1 MFLNA
6 ATQSSKHRAA
16 AHAPGPPRCSHYSR
30 SARAAAMQPSTTQ
43 VLTAAALSCMLLL
56 YLQRRR
62 LPTRRA
68 AIEIRDEATV
78 MLVADV
84 DYQQKRVLREVH
96 LREVKHSASRRLED
110 VVRALVAEARD
121 VGAEQATVFERPKV
135 SVGTSVLRAVE
146 DRWRRSRCD
155 GAFDLR
161 VVSFL
166 AQAPPWLP
174 S

>member
-1 MFLNA
+1 
-6 ATQSSKHRAA
+6 
-16 AHAPGPPRCSHYSR
+16 
-30 SARAAAMQPSTTQ
+30 MQPSTTQ
-43 VLTAAALSCMLLL
+43 VLTVAALSCMLLL

-110 VVRALVAEARD
+110 VVSALVAEARD

>member
-1 MFLNA
+1 
-6 ATQSSKHRAA
+6 
-16 AHAPGPPRCSHYSR
+16 
-30 SARAAAMQPSTTQ
+30 MQPTTTQ
-43 VLTAAALSCMLLL
+43 VLTCAALSCMLLL

-84 DYQQKRVLREVH
+84 DHTQKKVLREVH

-166 AQAPPWLP
+166 ADAPPWLP
-174 S
+174 A

>member
-1 MFLNA
+1 
-6 ATQSSKHRAA
+6 
-16 AHAPGPPRCSHYSR
+16 
-30 SARAAAMQPSTTQ
+30 
-43 VLTAAALSCMLLL
+43 
-56 YLQRRR
+56 
-62 LPTRRA
+62 
-68 AIEIRDEATV
+68 

-155 GAFDLR
+155 GALDLR

>member
-1 MFLNA
+1 
-6 ATQSSKHRAA
+6 
-16 AHAPGPPRCSHYSR
+16 
-30 SARAAAMQPSTTQ
+30 MQPSTTQ

-146 DRWRRSRCD
+146 DRWRR
-155 GAFDLR
+155 
-161 VVSFL
+161 
-166 AQAPPWLP
+166 
-174 S
+174 